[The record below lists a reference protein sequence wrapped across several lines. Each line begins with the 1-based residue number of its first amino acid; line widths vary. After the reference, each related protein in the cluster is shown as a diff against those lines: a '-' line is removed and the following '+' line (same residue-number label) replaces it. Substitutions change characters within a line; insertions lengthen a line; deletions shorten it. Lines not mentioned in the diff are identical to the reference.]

1 MSIQSVLT
9 NEDHISIPVNL
20 ESLDKSKILTKG
32 DLANAIATSAFLSE
46 YIAGVF
52 GVTKPEKSCV
62 RVKNEDGY
70 TYNTRTT
77 LIGLVIPANNIIGKP
92 LRQCDKYVQ
101 CSLFYKSKNKAK
113 INVRFNFDF
122 DGWNDPI
129 SENLYEDA
137 KEIIKLAKD
146 GKLTTNKSCKF
157 PIFLDTVYEDGKANV
172 NHLEDPSW
180 NPSNLLSMVE
190 ISKPTSNSQLILTKT
205 TKNLTLDFI
214 EKMIRDNNIEDY
226 LSTADSYVKD
236 IKVGSQV
243 EKAISHII
251 RSCLIDRFIALN
263 KILKKTKATNFA
275 NEFCGNWERYLITHI
290 SETFKRDDFIKT
302 IEIPEFTFVEKDGV
316 ELLDLKDRN
325 LCWIKIHKK
334 NEKYILLR
342 DMSFSIS
349 HLAEVFKIDFKKLK
363 DHIASIVEN
372 FFELGKTWR
381 RESKFLKE
389 IPIRAFNSIISL
401 ILKNGENIH
410 SLSEFYKE
418 LKKYYE
424 VSINSF
430 NELGF
435 DYGSYEI
442 LKRYINGTMMKLDVD
457 LKKYYESNAKS
468 FEKAIL
474 DRASISKSIDKALE
488 DPEIKEFFENISK
501 LILESI
507 PYFGDEDGNRIDDW
521 DSIETVNNYLRL
533 FIEFLREKVDVD
545 EE

>member
-1 MSIQSVLT
+1 MSIQAILT

-20 ESLDKSKILTKG
+20 DSLDKSKILTKG

-46 YIAGVF
+46 YIAGIF
-52 GVTKPEKSCV
+52 GVKPEKSCV
-62 RVKNEDGY
+62 RVKDEAGNIF
-70 TYNTRTT
+70 NTRTT
-77 LIGLVIPANNIIGKP
+77 LIRLVIAAKDTIGKP
-92 LRQCDKYVQ
+92 LHQCDKYVQ
-101 CSLFYKSKNKAK
+101 CSLFYKAK

-122 DGWNDPI
+122 DGWNNQI
-129 SENLYEDA
+129 SENFYEDA

-190 ISKPTSNSQLILTKT
+190 ISKPTSNPQLIITKT

-214 EKMIRDNNIEDY
+214 EKMIRDNNLEDY

-236 IKVGSQV
+236 IKVGSQI

-251 RSCLIDRFIALN
+251 RSCLNDRFIALN
-263 KILKKTKATNFA
+263 KILVDEKSTNLA
-275 NEFCGNWERYLITHI
+275 NEFSENWEKYLITHL
-290 SETFKRDDFIKT
+290 SQNFKREDFIKT
-302 IEIPEFTFVEKDGV
+302 TEIPEFTFVEKDGV

-334 NEKYILLR
+334 YGKFILLK

-349 HLAEVFKIDFKKLK
+349 HLAEAFKIDFKKLK

-372 FFELGKTWR
+372 FFELGKTWSH
-381 RESKFLKE
+381 ESKILKE
-389 IPIRAFNSIISL
+389 IPNSAFVSIISL
-401 ILKNGENIH
+401 ISNNNENIH

-418 LKKYYE
+418 MKNYYE
-424 VSINSF
+424 TSISCF
-430 NELGF
+430 NDLKVN
-435 DYGSYEI
+435 YSPNEI
-442 LKRYINGTMMKLDVD
+442 LRRYISGTMIDFDVN
-457 LKKYYESNAKS
+457 LKEYYESYAKPS
-468 FEKAIL
+468 EKAIL
-474 DRASISKSIDKALE
+474 DRASISKSIVEALE
-488 DPEIKEFFENISK
+488 DSEIKEFFERISNT
-501 LILESI
+501 ILENI
-507 PYFGDEDGNRIDDW
+507 PYFGTNGNKIDEW
-521 DSIETVNNYLRL
+521 DSIVTVNEYLRL
-533 FIEFLREKVDVD
+533 FTDFLREKIDVD